1 MVARRRSAPGLVA
14 ARKAAKQNQI
24 EQRAKLIGAGVVF
37 KKRQEKFRSVWT
49 TYNGESYQ
57 SLGEA
62 EYANKLD
69 VLLRAGKIVAWE
81 RPKPMVV
88 FAAINSKDKI
98 TYKPD
103 FLISIDKNYSYY
115 VDYKGSQVS
124 KKTGKRRTPT
134 ETDAWR
140 LRVKLWKEM
149 YPTLELRVVYSDGV
163 EKLISSGLTV

>member
-1 MVARRRSAPGLVA
+1 MVARKRSAPGLIA
-14 ARKAAKQNQI
+14 AKRVAKQNQI
-24 EQRAKLIGAGVVF
+24 EQRARLIGAGVVF
-37 KKRQEKFRSVWT
+37 KKRREKFQSIWT

-62 EYANKLD
+62 EYANRLD
-69 VLLRAGKIVAWE
+69 VLLKAGKIIAWE

-88 FAAINSKDKI
+88 FTAIKAQGRI

-103 FLISIDKNYSYY
+103 FLISISQTYSYY
-115 VDYKGSQVS
+115 VDYKGSRVN
-124 KKTGKRRTPT
+124 KKTGKRSTPT

-140 LRVKLWKEM
+140 LRVKLWKAM

-163 EKLISSGLTV
+163 EKLIASGATA